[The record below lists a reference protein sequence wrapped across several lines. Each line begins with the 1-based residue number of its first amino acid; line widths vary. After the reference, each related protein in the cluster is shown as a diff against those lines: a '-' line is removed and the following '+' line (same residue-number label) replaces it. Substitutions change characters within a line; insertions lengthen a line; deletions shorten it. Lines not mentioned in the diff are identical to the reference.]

1 MTGRSNSAT
10 TSRKMWMLS
19 ASSARRWS
27 SRKSVVTSGDKATVD
42 IHVNHEGTKRSK
54 ATKTNVF
61 LRELRSA
68 SCSSCIKKARDFV
81 PGFVFSSVFLVVT
94 QIAELRAPGPMG
106 SSYNKRRYSSNLRET
121 LPVILP
127 QNPTRLVRLG

>member
-68 SCSSCIKKARDFV
+68 SDLEENRGVLADRVEHDRPFELGHHLAEDV
-81 PGFVFSSVFLVVT
+81 DALGF
-94 QIAELRAPGPMG
+94 QRAEMVE
-106 SSYNKRRYSSNLRET
+106 S
-121 LPVILP
+121 
-127 QNPTRLVRLG
+127 